1 MASPVAMPVQSRRGL
16 LCAGHVVALVFSD
29 SIVPGEGLEFPD
41 TAVAFPEPPVPWGY
55 HNIFVLSVIFLT
67 LLWIA
72 KVGHQIWDVAMIR
85 QRLSLNRPLS
95 LERMSIYAKD
105 FQQLIRQHF
114 NQILRM
120 RRMVPPRDVSRQV
133 LCVHMQPESL
143 EAVGDEQLGVRFTV
157 DSVAPFVMR
166 FYWGV
171 PISACNALLRQNGA
185 ATSSGSE
192 GGSGPSGTGRSSSR
206 RVAPTEAVARWPA
219 ALAPL
224 LPQGPGPSAAAA
236 SASSVAS
243 SSAAEGLMSGSLVE
257 ITERPAT
264 STSAGGGS
272 GSAAGPPAGNR
283 ELFAAGDCK
292 HRSSPVA
299 LPANLGQRC
308 ETPADGRVDRSRL
321 GLDLTGSAGT
331 AQPAGG
337 VVPLV
342 VALTVRR
349 SGGDDGQT
357 SSPDLPTVQAH
368 TQVSFVRFK
377 GSEAGSSALVPEVLQ
392 QVVFG
397 DDGTAH
403 RVLGVF
409 GFEEEENGEE
419 VDCMICYDRPRSVLL
434 LPCRHC
440 SVCSSCLRSL
450 RDERCPLCRAVFSAY
465 LLFPLPAA

>member
-1 MASPVAMPVQSRRGL
+1 MPLQWRRGL
-16 LCAGHVVALVFSD
+16 QSA
-29 SIVPGEGLEFPD
+29 GEGFEFS
-41 TAVAFPEPPVPWGY
+41 EPVPWGY

-72 KVGHQIWDVAMIR
+72 KVGHQIWDVAVIR
-85 QRLSLNRPLS
+85 QRLTLNRPLY

-120 RRMVPPRDVSRQV
+120 RRMVPPRDVSQQA
-133 LCVHMQPESL
+133 LCVHMHPESL
-143 EAVGDEQLGVRFTV
+143 EAFGNELLGVRFTV
-157 DSVAPFVMR
+157 DSLAPCTMR
-166 FYWGV
+166 LYWGV
-171 PISACNALLRQNGA
+171 PVAACNALLRQSGGA
-185 ATSSGSE
+185 SSSGLDNST
-192 GGSGPSGTGRSSSR
+192 GPTGTGRSTR
-206 RVAPTEAVARWPA
+206 RVAPAEAVARWPA

-224 LPQGPGPSAAAA
+224 LPQGPGPSATAT
-236 SASSVAS
+236 SASSAAS

-257 ITERPAT
+257 IAERPVA

-272 GSAAGPPAGNR
+272 GSAAGPPTNNR
-283 ELFAAGDCK
+283 ELFAAEDCK
-292 HRSSPVA
+292 LRSSPVA
-299 LPANLGQRC
+299 LPASLGHRC
-308 ETPADGRVDRSRL
+308 ETPVDGRVDRRQP
-321 GLDLTGSAGT
+321 GLDLTGAGLNLNSPGAA
-331 AQPAGG
+331 AQRDGG
-337 VVPLV
+337 VMPLV
-342 VALTVRR
+342 IALTERR
-349 SGGDDGQT
+349 PSNNDGQV
-357 SSPDLPTVQAH
+357 SLLELPTVQAH

-377 GSEAGSSALVPEVLQ
+377 CSEASGSALVPEVLQ

-403 RVLGVF
+403 RVLGIF